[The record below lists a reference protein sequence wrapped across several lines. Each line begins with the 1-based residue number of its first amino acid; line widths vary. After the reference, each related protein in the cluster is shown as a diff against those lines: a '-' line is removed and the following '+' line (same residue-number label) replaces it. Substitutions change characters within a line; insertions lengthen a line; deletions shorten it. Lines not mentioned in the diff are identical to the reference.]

1 MIPSPP
7 RSIYREPAPETRVSS
22 AQLTDVETGLR
33 EGASLKHTVGVEWSW
48 GPSAGQSY
56 PQPQTA
62 PPAAVSRR
70 GRARG
75 RKHCVGSTPLSQKG
89 TRTQSRGRPRGWEGK
104 PLPLGARDG
113 MKDTSPHG
121 HAEASGTRTGARPV
135 ERGSPHSETLR
146 LSIRCNQYRQ

>member
-1 MIPSPP
+1 MMIPSPP

-70 GRARG
+70 GRGGAEPGEESIAR
-75 RKHCVGSTPLSQKG
+75 
-89 TRTQSRGRPRGWEGK
+89 RGPALR
-104 PLPLGARDG
+104 
-113 MKDTSPHG
+113 
-121 HAEASGTRTGARPV
+121 AEADPGVGRASRFLWEPETG
-135 ERGSPHSETLR
+135 
-146 LSIRCNQYRQ
+146 